1 MSGGS
6 PVALRL
12 HLGLVY
18 LFLYGPIL
26 VLVALSFNQ
35 SGLPTTWTGFSTDWY
50 VKLADNGP
58 LLATLWNS
66 LIVAAATTIIS
77 TAIGT
82 LLAMGMEEKRRPPA
96 LEAIVAAPMIIP
108 DIVLAV
114 ALLSFYTM
122 LNFTLGLW
130 SIVISH
136 AVFNI
141 AYVVAVV
148 RTRLRNFDRSIVE
161 ASIDLGASEV
171 RTFFRIVLPVIAPG
185 VIAAALIS
193 FTLSF
198 DEFIIAYFT
207 AGAGTSST
215 TFPMKVYAMIRF
227 GVTPEINAIA
237 TIVTG
242 ITFFLVFVAQRLQR
256 EELGR

>member
-1 MSGGS
+1 MSGGN
-6 PVALRL
+6 PAALRL

-18 LFLYGPIL
+18 LFLYGPIV

-50 VKLADNGP
+50 VKLAANGP
-58 LLATLWNS
+58 LLATLANS
-66 LIVAAATTIIS
+66 LIVAAATTGDLDHHRHLCS
-77 TAIGT
+77 PWAWRKSVG
-82 LLAMGMEEKRRPPA
+82 RPHWKQSSPRDDHSRHRA
-96 LEAIVAAPMIIP
+96 RGGAAV
-108 DIVLAV
+108 VLHHAE
-114 ALLSFYTM
+114 FHP
-122 LNFTLGLW
+122 GLW

-148 RTRLRNFDRSIVE
+148 PYRLRNFDRSIVE
-161 ASIDLGASEV
+161 ASIDLGASEIAHSFQG
-171 RTFFRIVLPVIAPG
+171 RAAVIAPG

-207 AGAGTSST
+207 GRRRHLVDDLPDEGLCDDPLRRDA
-215 TFPMKVYAMIRF
+215 
-227 GVTPEINAIA
+227 EINAIA
-237 TIVTG
+237 TIVTAHLLPRVCRPAPA
-242 ITFFLVFVAQRLQR
+242 T
-256 EELGR
+256 